1 MSSKVSGRELGENG
15 QRNNGSFVRM
25 RGGMDV
31 QEAEEKKPVGE
42 VVVEDGVYWL
52 DCLVRDVK

>member
-15 QRNNGSFVRM
+15 QRNNGSFVR
-25 RGGMDV
+25 MDV